1 MSQFT
6 VRSYVTVQ
14 MEITVEARDDDHACK
29 KVQSL
34 HDRNDWFDLMEAK
47 SPDIKSKL
55 NKSSVIDGPINLLE
69 RVEIDSCW
77 EA

>member
-1 MSQFT
+1 MKQFT

-14 MEITVEARDDDHACK
+14 MEITVEARDDDSACN
-29 KVQSL
+29 KVQRP
-34 HDRNDWFDLMEAK
+34 HDRNDWFDLLEAT
-47 SPDIKSKL
+47 SPDIRSKL
-55 NKSSVIDGPINLLE
+55 NKSRVIDGPINLLE